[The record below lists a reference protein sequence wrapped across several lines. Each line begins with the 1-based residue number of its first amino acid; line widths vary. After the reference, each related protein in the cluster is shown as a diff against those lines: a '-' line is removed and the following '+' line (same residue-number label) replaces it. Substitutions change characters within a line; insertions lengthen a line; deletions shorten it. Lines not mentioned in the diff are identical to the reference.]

1 MQDKKGAPN
10 QEAPFLF
17 KRGYNLKFLA
27 IFAASNYNQFM
38 HSRVLHTPKSIRFRR
53 WSRVRYAVFCSLA
66 CSVTIG
72 CVAIS
77 ISDKSLQK
85 SNNTAF
91 IACSTVVTDSDSP
104 EKIKAE
110 SELEFVLQQFQ
121 EVTVS
126 KVIVDNAA
134 ACGHVTSYIFIHH
147 SG

>member
-1 MQDKKGAPN
+1 
-10 QEAPFLF
+10 LS
-17 KRGYNLKFLA
+17 
-27 IFAASNYNQFM
+27 IFAPSKYDQQM
-38 HSRVLHTPKSIRFRR
+38 HSRILHTPKSIRFRR
-53 WSRVRYAVFCSLA
+53 WSRAGYAVFCSLA

-91 IACSTVVTDSDSP
+91 IACSTVGTDSDSP

-110 SELEFVLQQFQ
+110 SELELTLQKIQ

-126 KVIVDNAA
+126 QMLVDNAT